1 MSDKPSYLGLLNA
14 VALAESSAHCYLS
27 EWADVTKDPEVRRVL
42 LTVAAREGEHAMSF
56 AKRINELGYELRQKP
71 DEEREKKLDIVRSDC
86 SDLEKME
93 ALGLQSL
100 DTEDEPDIFDDFF
113 KDHSI
118 DIRTGE
124 LLGRYIAEERD
135 TGRLLRMCY
144 GCLREAADKEEAAAN
159 GAGKANSKALRA
171 TNKRLEALEV
181 KVDRLCASIDDLA
194 EVVRAEAVSAS

>member
-14 VALAESSAHCYLS
+14 VAVAESQAHCYLS
-27 EWADVTKDPEVRRVL
+27 EWAGVTKNPEVRHVL

-71 DEEREKKLDIVRSDC
+71 DDSLDRKLEIVRSDC

-93 ALGLQSL
+93 ALGLTSL
-100 DTEDEPDIFDDFF
+100 DTSDQPDLFDDFF

-135 TGRLLRMCY
+135 TGRLIRECY
-144 GCLREAADKEEAAAN
+144 GCLCQAAESASATRSEAKVDKADRAAA
-159 GAGKANSKALRA
+159 
-171 TNKRLEALEV
+171 KRLAALEV
-181 KVDRLCASIDDLA
+181 KVDQLCHSIDELRR
-194 EVVRAEAVSAS
+194 VVGARAGSTA

>member
-27 EWADVTKDPEVRRVL
+27 EWAAVTKDPDVRQVL

-71 DEEREKKLDIVRSDC
+71 DEGLDKKLDIARSDC

-93 ALGLQSL
+93 ALGLPGL
-100 DTEDEPDIFDDFF
+100 DSQDRPDIFDDFF

-135 TGRLLRMCY
+135 TGRLLRGCY
-144 GCLREAADKEEAAAN
+144 ECVREAAETEAATN
-159 GAGKANSKALRA
+159 GAGKPDRA
-171 TNKRLEALEV
+171 TRATTKRIAALEV
-181 KVDRLCASIDDLA
+181 KVDALCDSIDDLTK
-194 EVVRAEAVSAS
+194 VIRAKAVSTN